1 MIGNDMY
8 NAEMPNYPTP
18 YGTNNPDTSDFSNW
32 GHFSQIVWKATTGVG
47 CATQYCSTLQGAT
60 FTNYFTV
67 CNYYPAGNV
76 GGEYSNV
83 GAPLGEDVVVI
94 EVDD

>member
-18 YGTNNPDTSDFSNW
+18 YGEDNPDTSNFGSW

-47 CATQYCSTLQGAT
+47 CATQYCATLEGAT

-67 CNYYPAGNV
+67 CNYYPAGKID
-76 GGEYSNV
+76 SC
-83 GAPLGEDVVVI
+83 P
-94 EVDD
+94 EVRPNQANLFRKRWW